1 MKKIALLLAMLM
13 ALSCLLIACETTNG
27 GESTAAETT
36 APATEA
42 PTNAPTEAPTEAPTA
57 GETDAPSTKVT
68 YTVTVKD
75 QNGNPVEGA
84 AVQMCDDKGCKMPA
98 PTGADGVVTFT
109 YDPSNYHITIVEAP
123 DGYTC
128 DPEQSFYFEGESTE
142 LTATITKN

>member
-1 MKKIALLLAMLM
+1 MKKLVLILALLMS
-13 ALSCLLIACETTNG
+13 LSCLLIACDQTPAEDGTTPD
-27 GESTAAETT
+27 TT
-36 APATEA
+36 VTEA
-42 PTNAPTEAPTEAPTA
+42 PTAAPTDAPVDTPTEAPTQ
-57 GETDAPSTKVT
+57 APSGKIT

-84 AVQMCDDKGCKMPA
+84 AVQMCDDSGCKMPA
-98 PTGADGVVTFT
+98 ATDASGVVTFT
-109 YDPSNYHITIVEAP
+109 YAPSNYHITIVECP